1 MVLIIFSLS
10 TYQSNKTSPLKGE
23 FIKRIKANSDIE
35 ETEKILKKE
44 LNTRV
49 KFRNG
54 LFKIEWAIL
63 AIILVP
69 SIIGVAQIYSE
80 EIKKV
85 VSLADIGE
93 IVLLIVLALIV
104 MFATAPQLFEISKEL
119 QYLFVPKANILLFG
133 LNTLKEQDRE

>member
-54 LFKIEWAIL
+54 LFKIEWAI
-63 AIILVP
+63 
-69 SIIGVAQIYSE
+69 
-80 EIKKV
+80 
-85 VSLADIGE
+85 
-93 IVLLIVLALIV
+93 
-104 MFATAPQLFEISKEL
+104 
-119 QYLFVPKANILLFG
+119 
-133 LNTLKEQDRE
+133 